1 VTITDGVTHRRHGA
15 TTTLIGR
22 VTVPVGMPLDVAPP
36 APPELEET
44 DPNEYEDAEVVG
56 DTDYKREELEAL
68 LREGAWQQAFDEW
81 AADTDL
87 DEREFAIV
95 ADLGMIQHF
104 DLFWDAFADRVGYHA
119 PGIPED
125 WKERELHPDL
135 ASWETVSG
143 INASMAE
150 LGETISQTLKRDYI
164 DWETEY
170 EAPDDL
176 PDF

>member
-1 VTITDGVTHRRHGA
+1 MSLNVDR
-15 TTTLIGR
+15 
-22 VTVPVGMPLDVAPP
+22 P

-44 DPNEYEDAEVVG
+44 DPNEYEDAEIVG
-56 DTDYKREELEAL
+56 DTDYKRDELEELLSA
-68 LREGAWQQAFDEW
+68 GAWKQAFETW
-81 AADTDL
+81 AEDTDL
-87 DEREFAIV
+87 DEREFSIV

-104 DLFWDAFADRVGYHA
+104 DFFWDAFADRVGYHA

-125 WKERELHPDL
+125 WKERNLHPEL
-135 ASWETVSG
+135 RSWETVSG
-143 INASMAE
+143 INAAMAE
-150 LGETISQTLKRDYI
+150 LGETVSQTLKSDYI